1 MSITVLVVWMA
12 SYQIPNQTKHSMITC
27 TDVQIPRHHIPGY
40 LDAKAYWISLTKCHD
55 KRKSEP
61 ATKMS
66 FIQHKQS
73 CVIRNRPFT
82 PKESWINGS

>member
-1 MSITVLVVWMA
+1 MA

-27 TDVQIPRHHIPGY
+27 KDVQIPRHHIPGY
-40 LDAKAYWISLTKCHD
+40 LDARAYTKCHD

-73 CVIRNRPFT
+73 CVIPNHFIQKMDKWIINLNANR
-82 PKESWINGS
+82 IDM